1 MENTSVW
8 NGAFSRW
15 LVPRTARGGCVFG
28 RVKQGD
34 ADVMVIATWKA
45 DAEGRWIKY
54 ESPYETTQ
62 LLEPYAALLTQ
73 SEEAASALVVR
84 FVAGVVVEFSRRV
97 DGAFLHCKPA
107 CNPSPRLRW

>member
-1 MENTSVW
+1 MEKTSVW

-54 ESPYETTQ
+54 DSPYETTQ

-84 FVAGVVVEFSRRV
+84 FMAGVVVEFSRRV
-97 DGAFLHCKPA
+97 DGAFLQAPA
-107 CNPSPRLRW
+107 SNPSPRLRW